1 MIELTTARERE
12 RERERERDGERVG
25 RVRASRGRVR
35 RSRVWRDAWII
46 ARKDAIATWRDGR
59 FRLASVLLVAI
70 LAAAFATGWSHA
82 SAAARVREEA
92 RRAERDMQLGKGA
105 MNPHAAAHY
114 GAFVFK
120 PVAPLSAVDPGITP
134 FVGQSIFLEAHV
146 QDLARYQPADDSSA
160 FRGAG
165 PMTAAMALQVLVPLL
180 IVLATAPVFAGERE
194 DGTLRQMMSMGTSR
208 VSLAMGKALGAAMPL
223 AVVLVPST
231 AIGVA
236 TLLASAPAGLSG
248 ETAVRGL
255 VLVTLYFASFALWT
269 AIGLAV
275 SARARSSMSA
285 LALLLGL
292 WFSAV
297 FVAPPLAMLTARSAV
312 PSPRS
317 GESVRAIEDARAAL
331 PGWDRRVEGV
341 EERFLSG
348 ELDIAAGLPT
358 NPEVIA
364 LVEAEADES
373 AVYDGHFGGVFQ
385 AFDGQA
391 AAFARAGAIVPTIA
405 VQTLSM
411 ALSGSDYAHHAHFV
425 GASSAY
431 RRTFLGTL
439 NQELA
444 SYAALDTFDFAG
456 DRALW
461 QRIPEF
467 TYEGP
472 RAAAIVMAH
481 HATIGAFAAW
491 LLAAGGLAVWAVRTM
506 RVA

>member
-1 MIELTTARERE
+1 MRSRRERL
-12 RERERERDGERVG
+12 GKSGRVG
-25 RVRASRGRVR
+25 RI
-35 RSRVWRDAWII
+35 WRDAWII
-46 ARKDAIATWRDGR
+46 ARKDATATWRDGR
-59 FRLASVLLVAI
+59 FRLASLLLVAI
-70 LAAAFATGWSHA
+70 LGAAFVTGWSHA
-82 SAAARVREEA
+82 ATAARVREEA

-146 QDLARYQPADDSSA
+146 QDLARYQPADDVSA

-165 PMTAAMALQVLVPLL
+165 PMTAAMTLQVLVPLL
-180 IVLATAPVFAGERE
+180 IVIATAPVFAGERE

-208 VSLAMGKALGAAMPL
+208 VSLALGKALGAAMPL
-223 AVVLVPST
+223 AIVLVPST
-231 AIGVA
+231 LIGVA
-236 TLLASAPAGLSG
+236 ALLSNAPAGLSA
-248 ETAVRGL
+248 ETAARGL
-255 VLVTLYFASFALWT
+255 VLVTLYFLSFAMWT

-292 WFSAV
+292 WFAAV
-297 FVAPPLAMLTARSAV
+297 FVAPPLAMLAARSAA

-317 GESVRAIEDARAAL
+317 GESVRAIEDARVAL
-331 PGWDRRVEGV
+331 PRWDRRVEGV
-341 EERFLSG
+341 EDRFLNG
-348 ELDIAAGLPT
+348 ELEVASGLPT

-364 LVEAEADES
+364 LVEAEAGES
-373 AVYDGHFGGVFQ
+373 AVYDGHFGRVFQ
-385 AFDGQA
+385 AFERQA
-391 AAFARAGAIVPTIA
+391 AAFARFGAIVPTLG

-411 ALSGSDYAHHAHFV
+411 ALSGSDYAHHHHFV
-425 GASSAY
+425 GATSAY

-444 SYAALDTFDFAG
+444 SYGALDTFDYTG

-472 RAAAIVMAH
+472 RVTAIVMSH
-481 HATIGAFAAW
+481 RATIGALVAW
-491 LLAAGGLAVWAVRTM
+491 MLAACGLAIRAVQTI

>member
-1 MIELTTARERE
+1 MHLAAERQQE
-12 RERERERDGERVG
+12 PRVKGDGGRA
-25 RVRASRGRVR
+25 RVRKRGRVSR
-35 RSRVWRDAWII
+35 VSRVWRDAWII
-46 ARKDAIATWRDGR
+46 ARKDATATWRDGR
-59 FRLASVLLVAI
+59 FRLASLLLVT
-70 LAAAFATGWSHA
+70 LLGAAFATGWSHA
-82 SAAARVREEA
+82 ATSSRAREEA
-92 RRAERDMQLGKGA
+92 RRAERDMQLQKGA

-146 QDLARYQPADDSSA
+146 QDLARYQPADDVSA
-160 FRGAG
+160 FGGAG
-165 PMTAAMALQVLVPLL
+165 PMTAAMTLQVLVPLL
-180 IVLATAPVFAGERE
+180 IVIATAPVFAGERE
-194 DGTLRQMMSMGTSR
+194 EGTLRQMMSMGTSR
-208 VSLAMGKALGAAMPL
+208 VSLALGKALGAAMPL
-223 AVVLVPST
+223 AIVLVPST
-231 AIGVA
+231 LIGVA
-236 TLLASAPAGLSG
+236 ALLSNARPGLFG
-248 ETAVRGL
+248 ETAARGV
-255 VLVTLYFASFALWT
+255 VLAMLYFGSFAMWT

-292 WFSAV
+292 WFAAV
-297 FVAPPLAMLTARSAV
+297 FVAPPLAMLAARSAA

-317 GESVRAIEDARAAL
+317 GASVRAIEDARVAL
-331 PGWDRRVEGV
+331 PRWDRRVEGV
-341 EERFLSG
+341 EDRFLNG
-348 ELDIAAGLPT
+348 QLEVEDGLPT

-373 AVYDGHFGGVFQ
+373 AVYDNHFGHVFQ
-385 AFDGQA
+385 AFNRQSS
-391 AAFARAGAIVPTIA
+391 AFAGAGAIVPTIG

-411 ALSGSDYAHHAHFV
+411 ALSGSDYAHHHHFV
-425 GASSAY
+425 GATTTY

-444 SYAALDTFDFAG
+444 SYGALDTFDYAA
-456 DRALW
+456 DRTLW

-472 RAAAIVMAH
+472 RATAIVTAH
-481 HATIGAFAAW
+481 RATLGALGAW
-491 LLAAGGLAVWAVRTM
+491 TLAAGILAIWSVRTM

>member
-1 MIELTTARERE
+1 MIERMAKRERE
-12 RERERERDGERVG
+12 RARDGRAGIWRER
-25 RVRASRGRVR
+25 VRPGRVR
-35 RSRVWRDAWII
+35 RLWRDAWII

-59 FRLASVLLVAI
+59 FRLASLLLLAI
-70 LAAAFATGWSHA
+70 LATAFATGWSHA
-82 SAAARVREEA
+82 AATARDREEA

-165 PMTAAMALQVLVPLL
+165 PMTAALALQVLVPLL
-180 IVLATAPVFAGERE
+180 IVLATAPIFAGERE
-194 DGTLRQMMSMGTSR
+194 DGTLCQMMSMGTSR
-208 VSLAMGKALGAAMPL
+208 VSLALGKALGASMPL
-223 AVVLVPST
+223 SIVLVPST
-231 AIGVA
+231 VIGVA
-236 TLLASAPAGLSG
+236 ALLTNAPAGLSI
-248 ETAVRGL
+248 ETATRGVLL
-255 VLVTLYFASFALWT
+255 VMLYLASFAMWT

-275 SARARSSMSA
+275 SARAQSSMSA

-292 WFSAV
+292 WFAAV
-297 FVAPPLAMLTARSAV
+297 FVAPPLAMLAARSAV

-331 PGWDRRVEGV
+331 PRWDRRVEGV
-341 EERFLSG
+341 EDRFLNG
-348 ELDIAAGLPT
+348 ELDLAPGLPT

-373 AVYDGHFGGVFQ
+373 AVYDGHFGRVFG

-391 AAFARAGAIVPTIA
+391 AAFARIGTVVPTIA

-411 ALSGSDYAHHAHFV
+411 ALSGSDYAHHSHFV

-431 RRTFLGTL
+431 RRNFLGTL

-461 QRIPEF
+461 QRIPEL

-472 RAAAIVMAH
+472 RVAAIVVAH
-481 HATIGAFAAW
+481 CATIGAFAAW
-491 LLAAGGLAVWAVRTM
+491 LVAACGVAIWAVRTM